1 MPLDWSASA
10 PVLSVIA
17 ALPPTAVLA
26 AFVGLMHGALF
37 HLLFGRGFR
46 QLGIQL
52 LLGALGGIAGAI
64 VGSMIPPTV
73 LAIGDTNLVAT
84 TICAWLALGIAR
96 LFRFC

>member
-1 MPLDWSASA
+1 MPSL
-10 PVLSVIA
+10 VA
-17 ALPPTAVLA
+17 ALPPIAVLA

-46 QLGIQL
+46 QLGMQL
-52 LLGALGGIAGAI
+52 LIGTVGGVLGG
-64 VGSMIPPTV
+64 VMGSMIPPAI
-73 LAIGDTNLVAT
+73 LAVGDTNLIAT